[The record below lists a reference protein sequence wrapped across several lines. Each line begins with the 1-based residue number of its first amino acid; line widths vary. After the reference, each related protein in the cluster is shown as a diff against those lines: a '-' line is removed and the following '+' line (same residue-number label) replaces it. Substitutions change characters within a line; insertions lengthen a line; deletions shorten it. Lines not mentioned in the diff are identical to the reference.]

1 MKYFQM
7 PKHFGENHMG
17 NKWKKKDII
26 LLGWTIIPFGLYI
39 LFFVVPIFMGINFSL
54 TDWNGLTKTYNY
66 IGLENF
72 VSLFQTKRI
81 LNSMI
86 FTGKYTIA
94 LVIIVMVLAMVLT
107 LLLTYVVAAKF
118 RTAFRSVIFFPAVL
132 SLITISLTW
141 NQIMYRVLPQLGQML
156 NIDWLSKNLLGDPG
170 TAIWGVIF
178 INVWQG
184 TAIPFV
190 ILLAGIQNVPTDLY
204 EAAKIDGAGSF
215 RLFTNITIPFMIPT
229 INVAFVMVLK
239 SGLTVFDIIQA
250 TTAGGP
256 MRSTES
262 AGILIYQL
270 AFNDNKTGLASA
282 YAVLLLIAIGLISAI
297 QMKVSSKL
305 EVGQL

>member
-1 MKYFQM
+1 MRY
-7 PKHFGENHMG
+7 
-17 NKWKKKDII
+17 KWKKKDKI
-26 LLGWTIIPFGLYI
+26 LFGWTVIPVILYF
-39 LFFVVPIFMGINFSL
+39 LFFIVPIFMGINYSL

-66 IGLENF
+66 VGLKNF
-72 VSLFQTKRI
+72 VSLFQNKRI
-81 LNSMI
+81 RNSMI

-118 RTAFRSVIFFPAVL
+118 RTFFRSVIFFPAVL

-141 NQIMYRVLPQLGQML
+141 NQIMYRVLPQLGEML
-156 NIDWLSKNLLGDPG
+156 NIAWLSKNLLGDPK
-170 TAIWGVIF
+170 TAMWGVIF

-190 ILLAGIQNVPTDLY
+190 ILLAGIQNVPGDLY
-204 EAAKIDGAGSF
+204 EAARIDGAS
-215 RLFTNITIPFMIPT
+215 RIKLFTNITIPFMIPT

-256 MRSTES
+256 MRTTES

-270 AFNDNKTGLASA
+270 AFNDNKAGLASS
-282 YAVLLLIAIGLISAI
+282 YAVLLLIVIGLISAI
-297 QMKVSSKL
+297 QMKLSSKL

>member
-1 MKYFQM
+1 MR
-7 PKHFGENHMG
+7 

-26 LLGWTIIPFGLYI
+26 LLGWTVIPFGLYT
-39 LFFVVPIFMGINFSL
+39 LFFIIPIFMGINFSL
-54 TDWNGLTKTYNY
+54 TDWNGLTKGYNY
-66 IGLENF
+66 VGFQNF
-72 VSLFQTKRI
+72 VSLFQNKRI
-81 LNSMI
+81 RNSML
-86 FTGKYTIA
+86 FTGKYTVA
-94 LVIIVMVLAMVLT
+94 LVVIVMALAMVLT

-156 NIDWLSKNLLGDPG
+156 NIDWLSKNLLGDPK
-170 TAIWGVIF
+170 TAMWGVIF

-204 EAAKIDGAGSF
+204 EAAKIDGASSF

-256 MRSTES
+256 MRTTES

-270 AFNDNKTGLASA
+270 AFSDNKTGLSSA
-282 YAVLLLIAIGLISAI
+282 YAVVLLVTIGLISAI

>member
-1 MKYFQM
+1 
-7 PKHFGENHMG
+7 
-17 NKWKKKDII
+17 
-26 LLGWTIIPFGLYI
+26 
-39 LFFVVPIFMGINFSL
+39 MGINFSL
-54 TDWNGLTKTYNY
+54 TDWNGLTKGYNY
-66 IGLENF
+66 VGFQNF
-72 VSLFQTKRI
+72 VSLFQNKRI
-81 LNSMI
+81 RNSML
-86 FTGKYTIA
+86 FTGKYTVA
-94 LVIIVMVLAMVLT
+94 LVVIVMALAMVLT

-156 NIDWLSKNLLGDPG
+156 NIDWLSKNLLGDPK
-170 TAIWGVIF
+170 TAMWGVIF

-204 EAAKIDGAGSF
+204 EAAKIDGASSF

-256 MRSTES
+256 MRTTES

-270 AFNDNKTGLASA
+270 AFSDNKTGLSSA
-282 YAVLLLIAIGLISAI
+282 YAVVLLVTIGLISAI

>member
-1 MKYFQM
+1 MR
-7 PKHFGENHMG
+7 

-26 LLGWTIIPFGLYI
+26 LLGWTVIPFGLYT
-39 LFFVVPIFMGINFSL
+39 LFFIIPIFMGINFSL
-54 TDWNGLTKTYNY
+54 TDWNGLTKGYNY
-66 IGLENF
+66 VGFQNF
-72 VSLFQTKRI
+72 VSLFQNKRI
-81 LNSMI
+81 RNSML
-86 FTGKYTIA
+86 FTGKYTVA
-94 LVIIVMVLAMVLT
+94 LVVIVMALAMVLT

-156 NIDWLSKNLLGDPG
+156 NIDWLSKNLLGDPK
-170 TAIWGVIF
+170 TAMWGVIF

-204 EAAKIDGAGSF
+204 EAAKIDGASSF

-256 MRSTES
+256 MRTTES

-270 AFNDNKTGLASA
+270 AFSDNKTGLSSA
-282 YAVLLLIAIGLISAI
+282 YAVVLLVTIGLISAI

-305 EVGQL
+305 EHSC

>member
-1 MKYFQM
+1 MR
-7 PKHFGENHMG
+7 

-26 LLGWTIIPFGLYI
+26 LLGWTVIPFSLYM
-39 LFFVVPIFMGINFSL
+39 LFFIIPIFMGINFSL
-54 TDWNGLTKTYNY
+54 TDWNGLTKGYNY
-66 IGLENF
+66 VGLQNF
-72 VSLFQTKRI
+72 VSLFQNKRI
-81 LNSMI
+81 RNSML
-86 FTGKYTIA
+86 FTGKYTIV
-94 LVIIVMVLAMVLT
+94 LVVIVMVLAMVLT
-107 LLLTYVVAAKF
+107 LLLTYVVAGKF

-156 NIDWLSKNLLGDPG
+156 NIDWLSKNLLGDPK
-170 TAIWGVIF
+170 TAMWGVIF

-256 MRSTES
+256 MRTTES

-270 AFNDNKTGLASA
+270 AFSDNKTGLSSA
-282 YAVLLLIAIGLISAI
+282 YAVLLLVTIGLISVI

>member
-1 MKYFQM
+1 MRD
-7 PKHFGENHMG
+7 
-17 NKWKKKDII
+17 KWKKKDKI
-26 LLGWTIIPFGLYI
+26 LFGWTIIPFALYA
-39 LFFVVPIFMGINFSL
+39 LFFIVPIFLGINFSL
-54 TDWNGLTKTYNY
+54 TDWNGLSKEYNY
-66 IGLENF
+66 VGLQNF
-72 VSLFQTKRI
+72 IDLFSNKRI
-81 LNSMI
+81 VNSMI

-94 LVIIVMVLAMVLT
+94 LVILVMALAMILT
-107 LLLTYVVAAKF
+107 LLLTYVVASKF

-141 NQIMYRVLPQLGQML
+141 NQIMYRVLPQLGELL
-156 NIDWLSKNLLGDPG
+156 NIAWLSKNLLGDPS
-170 TAIWGVIF
+170 TAMWGVIF

-204 EAAKIDGAGSF
+204 EAAKIDGANSF
-215 RLFTNITIPFMIPT
+215 KLFTSITVPFMIPT

-250 TTAGGP
+250 TTEGGP
-256 MRSTES
+256 MRVTES
-262 AGILIYQL
+262 AGILIYQM
-270 AFNDNKTGLASA
+270 AFNDNKAGLSSA